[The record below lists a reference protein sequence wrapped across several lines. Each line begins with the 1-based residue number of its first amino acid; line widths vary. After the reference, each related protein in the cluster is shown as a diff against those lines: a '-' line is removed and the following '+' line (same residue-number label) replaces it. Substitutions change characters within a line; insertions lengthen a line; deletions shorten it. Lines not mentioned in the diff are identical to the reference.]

1 VGILKVGSSG
11 TSGRAGLT
19 QTDLTSATPDR
30 RSRLDSRTPVNT
42 RTVNTRTVNTRTMN
56 TRTMSTRARIAT
68 VGLSAIALAGLV
80 GVGVSYADD
89 PTESPSPSAPTSA
102 SSAQP
107 QENRDHRKRS
117 LVRRAL
123 HGEVTVGG
131 KQARVIE
138 FQRGT
143 VEKISATSI
152 TVKSRDDFIGTYVV
166 ADDTRVRQA
175 GEPGIISDIKAGD
188 KVRVVAV
195 KDGDTSTAKRIG
207 EPKP

>member
-1 VGILKVGSSG
+1 
-11 TSGRAGLT
+11 
-19 QTDLTSATPDR
+19 
-30 RSRLDSRTPVNT
+30 VNT
-42 RTVNTRTVNTRTMN
+42 RTVSTRTV
-56 TRTMSTRARIAT
+56 STRARIAT
-68 VGLSAIALAGLV
+68 LGLSAIVLAGLV

-107 QENRDHRKRS
+107 QEKNRDHRKRS

-131 KQARVIE
+131 KQTRVIE

-143 VEKISATSI
+143 VEKVSATSI